1 MIVRLDI
8 HHSDSAGYAYAVRA
22 EGEDLFG
29 DAGLSS
35 LLHCMAGAIEG
46 LGPEVKAVEFAFQDI
61 VSGTYPLQV
70 LATRP
75 NEVAQHAVNTT
86 AAVLEAEND
95 D

>member
-8 HHSDSAGYAYAVRA
+8 HHAGPQGYAYAVRA
-22 EGEDLFG
+22 QGEDLFS

-46 LGPEVKAVEFAFQDI
+46 LGPEVKAVEFAFQDV

-70 LATRP
+70 LAARP

-86 AAVLEAEND
+86 TAVLEAEAE
-95 D
+95 

>member
-8 HHSDSAGYAYAVRA
+8 HHSELEGFEYAVRA

-29 DAGLSS
+29 DSGLSS
-35 LLHCMAGAIEG
+35 MLHCMASAIEG
-46 LGPEVKAVEFAFQDI
+46 MGAEVKAAEFAFRGI

-86 AAVLEAEND
+86 NAVLEAENE
-95 D
+95 

>member
-8 HHSDSAGYAYAVRA
+8 HRSAPESYAYAVRA

-35 LLHCMAGAIEG
+35 VLHCIAGAIEG

-70 LATRP
+70 LAIRP
-75 NEVAQHAVNTT
+75 NEVVQHAVNTT
-86 AAVLEAEND
+86 TAVLEAEAE
-95 D
+95 